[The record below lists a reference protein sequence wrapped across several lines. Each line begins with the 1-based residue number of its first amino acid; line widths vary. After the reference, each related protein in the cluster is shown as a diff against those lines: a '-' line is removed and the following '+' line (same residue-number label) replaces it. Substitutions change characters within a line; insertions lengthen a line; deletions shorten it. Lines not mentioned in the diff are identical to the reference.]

1 MQSTPT
7 CRRPSLASTT
17 PPRNTTKGPRPPP
30 PTTWWEWWGNPTSG
44 WQKHWPGKRTRA
56 TYWGLREAFE
66 RGEGGSIQTD
76 GATEPAPRP
85 RREGQTPKAHA
96 VLGGERAGGGQ
107 ESLQRTGRMVGGAL
121 LGGGGGDW
129 WVLEHLDMIR
139 RNSFGWGGG
148 G

>member
-1 MQSTPT
+1 MVLVGAIGLDAVYTHLSAALTGLHNPT
-7 CRRPSLASTT
+7 EEY
-17 PPRNTTKGPRPPP
+17 NKGPRPRHPP
-30 PTTWWEWWGNPTSG
+30 RGGSGGGNPTSG

-85 RREGQTPKAHA
+85 RREGQTPKAHT

-121 LGGGGGDW
+121 LGGGGGT
-129 WVLEHLDMIR
+129 
-139 RNSFGWGGG
+139 GGSSNTST
-148 G
+148 